1 MNTSH
6 YLGVAQRASFLSCF
20 ITKVAA
26 CFSWCNNWVMMAFD
40 VGGNSDGWQVFDLG
54 IVSSKNR
61 CSQLASRKKS
71 TIQRFYYL
79 FYSLD
84 LYDSISI
91 FGQDL
96 RNMSRFQS
104 FFCRFTLLFTP
115 L

>member
-84 LYDSISI
+84 LYDSIS
-91 FGQDL
+91 G
-96 RNMSRFQS
+96 
-104 FFCRFTLLFTP
+104 LFLP
-115 L
+115 LVKTSGI